1 MDATELSTRERV
13 VDQVERVGSELQRR
27 KGDVERE
34 IREHPIRSIAIALGC
49 GYLLARLLD

>member
-27 KGDVERE
+27 KSDVERE